1 MLQLDEPLREPFRFN
16 FLFSFSI
23 LESFAS
29 LELLRDLSN
38 LDSFYLHALIN
49 DATRCFEASQH
60 GSYCILTSICIKIM
74 IVTRCSDCGFYPLS
88 PFVQISPTY
97 KIYPT
102 RHLTDIYTH
111 VLGTSRL
118 AHLSLRTAV
127 IRQFE
132 SIHLTLSKTFANV
145 FNGTEGKIDAR
156 DRIL

>member
-1 MLQLDEPLREPFRFN
+1 MSHLESHFDLTFY
-16 FLFSFSI
+16 FLFFS

-38 LDSFYLHALIN
+38 LDSFYLHALID
-49 DATRCFEASQH
+49 DATRCFEASQY
-60 GSYCILTSICIKIM
+60 GSYCVLTSICIKIL
-74 IVTRCSDCGFYPLS
+74 IVTKCSDAGLYPFS

-97 KIYPT
+97 KIYPI

-145 FNGTEGKIDAR
+145 FDGTEGKIDAR